1 MPLDYAVLKNWNFPE
16 IEQHYAS
23 KDTILYALGVGLGH
37 EPLDP
42 RQLRYVYEDGL
53 AALPTM
59 SVVLGYPGFWMRDP
73 RAGIDWVR
81 LVHGEQRMI
90 IHHPLP
96 VQGTVIGRSRITHVV
111 DKGAAKGAIVVTER
125 TLHQK
130 DGPHLATLTQVTFCR
145 GDGGFGEG
153 DAGLP
158 PLAPTPTSPPDATC
172 SLPVSE
178 RAALI
183 YRLNGDSNPLHIDP
197 KVAVEAGYPRPILH
211 GLASYGVAAHAIVRT
226 FCDYDASRLTS
237 LDTRFSSPVY
247 PGETLTCDIWQERPG
262 HLRFQARVAERN
274 TVVMSHGTATYR
286 VADKETA

>member
-1 MPLDYAVLKNWNFPE
+1 MPFDYATLKNWTFPE

-37 EPLDP
+37 DPLDA
-42 RQLRYVYEDGL
+42 RQLRYVYEDDL

-73 RAGIDWVR
+73 RAGVDWVR
-81 LVHGEQRMI
+81 LVHGEQRMT

-96 VQGTVIGRSRITHVV
+96 AQATVIGRSRITHVI
-111 DKGAAKGAIVVTER
+111 DKGADKGAIVVTER

-153 DAGLP
+153 DASP
-158 PLAPTPTSPPDATC
+158 PALAPTPATPPDATC
-172 SLPVSE
+172 SLPISE

-183 YRLNGDSNPLHIDP
+183 YRLNGDSNPLHVDP
-197 KVAVEAGYPRPILH
+197 TVARAAGYPRPILH
-211 GLASYGVAAHAIVRT
+211 GLASYGVAAHAIART
-226 FCDYDASRLTS
+226 FCDYDASRLTR
-237 LDTRFSSPVY
+237 LDARFSAPVY
-247 PGETLTCDIWQERPG
+247 PGETLTFDMWQDSPG
-262 HLRFQARVAERN
+262 QLRFLARVAERN
-274 TVVMSHGTATYR
+274 IVVMSHGGAAYR
-286 VADKETA
+286 VTDKETA